1 MGLKS
6 KVEGT
11 QVVQPSTPM
20 KVYKLSL
27 SRITTT
33 GAVLTEK
40 YLIFDQT
47 ETERKQR
54 ILIPTEPGRVPGVK
68 DNKKTNI
75 LPNMLR
81 SEVLLIVN
89 CK

>member
-1 MGLKS
+1 
-6 KVEGT
+6 
-11 QVVQPSTPM
+11 M

-27 SRITTT
+27 NRITTT

-54 ILIPTEPGRVPGVK
+54 IPTEPGRVPGVK
-68 DNKKTNI
+68 DNNEF
-75 LPNMLR
+75 LPNMLPKYY
-81 SEVLLIVN
+81 LL
-89 CK
+89 